1 MPRGGHGLHWVP
13 QPRPWRQQQSSK
25 VRAGPVRGPIHMP
38 SSPRWPQHTSRRS
51 GVCSVNKT
59 LISKEGGR
67 DCPPRSHPTCGL
79 WPGGITPTGL
89 KVNRPRTKVA
99 LTRLALRELAVAAGE
114 PGHPGWVTFAAVG
127 AREVDAAA
135 RAASSRILAL
145 IHVYGA
151 WGGEVITVQSGL
163 WPLLLPTLIPWASP
177 ISSGLRHWRCVG
189 LYSAGGVQAH
199 R

>member
-1 MPRGGHGLHWVP
+1 M
-13 QPRPWRQQQSSK
+13 
-25 VRAGPVRGPIHMP
+25 
-38 SSPRWPQHTSRRS
+38 
-51 GVCSVNKT
+51 NKT

-79 WPGGITPTGL
+79 WPGGITLTGL

-151 WGGEVITVQSGL
+151 WGGG
-163 WPLLLPTLIPWASP
+163 
-177 ISSGLRHWRCVG
+177 R
-189 LYSAGGVQAH
+189 
-199 R
+199 